1 MPGRYKF
8 HLLGQ
13 AALAL
18 GLALSA
24 ASASHAAG
32 SMLAVHSDRPSLID
46 LGLAKP
52 TGDVDSTRRIALTLT
67 FPLSNKADLDQ
78 FVQDVAT
85 PGSSRYG
92 CYLTPAEFAARYG
105 ASQIAYNSVV
115 AWAKSNGLTVTK
127 TSLSRQSLALSGTA
141 AQVQLAFGVKLN
153 NYVDATGKAFYS
165 AATEPQMPA
174 ALAGFVH
181 GVYGMSSH
189 ATGHPMYAYLSAAER
204 AEALAARSL
213 RSGFGAAPID
223 ASGPG
228 SGHAGAFSPED
239 LKKAFQVPELAVRGK
254 GQSLGFFAQG
264 GIYAGDAAV
273 YESYY
278 HLPPTPV
285 IPVSVA
291 GTNTQKPVGGVA
303 LEASLD
309 MDMELAMAPSAKALY
324 CYEAGSE
331 SSFAGALLDGLTA
344 VADDDK
350 ISTFDISYGLDEAT
364 QISDIGLAGFDD
376 ENTAFEQCAAEGISV
391 FVSSGDE
398 GAYGDLGGDF
408 DPAGYNVEDPASQP
422 FVTAVGGTTL
432 FFVNGID
439 AREEAWNGFPSS
451 GASGGGTSFIWKIPS
466 YQVFPDGTSIATYN
480 GGSGSYRNVPDVA
493 AVGDPLTGVDVFTS
507 DTTFVDVPE
516 WLTLGGTSAA
526 APLWTGFAGVVNQ
539 QRADAGLPAIGFANP
554 LFYGI
559 YDQQVF
565 NNNTSILDFDDVTS
579 GSNGNI
585 NLFGRPGYSTGFGY
599 DNVTGLGSLSA
610 AKLMNDIFFEPSRIS
625 SGRGPLPGDPANF
638 QVVSVTPTSVSL
650 QWSTTSKAK
659 GYLITENTID
669 PYYGND
675 QSIQA
680 PVKATMLTHA
690 TVGALK
696 PNTFYIFSLTAVNN
710 NGANADNYYQTVFAT
725 TSAK

>member
-1 MPGRYKF
+1 M
-8 HLLGQ
+8 
-13 AALAL
+13 
-18 GLALSA
+18 
-24 ASASHAAG
+24 
-32 SMLAVHSDRPSLID
+32 
-46 LGLAKP
+46 
-52 TGDVDSTRRIALTLT
+52 T
-67 FPLSNKADLDQ
+67 
-78 FVQDVAT
+78 
-85 PGSSRYG
+85 
-92 CYLTPAEFAARYG
+92 E
-105 ASQIAYNSVV
+105 
-115 AWAKSNGLTVTK
+115 
-127 TSLSRQSLALSGTA
+127 TSLSRQTLALSGTA
-141 AQVQLAFGVKLN
+141 AQVQQAFGVKLN

-165 AATEPQMPA
+165 AASAPQMPA
-174 ALAGFVH
+174 ALAGLVH

-189 ATGHPMYAYLSAAER
+189 AVGHPMYAYLSPAER
-204 AEALAARSL
+204 AAALAARSL
-213 RSGFGAAPID
+213 ESGFDATPID

-239 LKKAFQVPELAVRGK
+239 LKKAFQMPELAARGK
-254 GQSLGFFAQG
+254 GQSLGFFAEG
-264 GIYAGDAAV
+264 GIYASDATV
-273 YESYY
+273 YENYY

-291 GTNTQKPVGGVA
+291 GTNTQEPVGGVA

-309 MDMELAMAPSAKALY
+309 MDMELAMAPITKALY
-324 CYEAGSE
+324 CYESGNGG
-331 SSFAGALLDGLTA
+331 SFAGALLDGLTA

-350 ISTFDISYGLDEAT
+350 VSTFDISYGLDEAT

-398 GAYGDLGGDF
+398 GAYGDLGGGF
-408 DPAGYNVEDPASQP
+408 DPAGYNVEDPASEP

-432 FFVNGID
+432 FFINGVD
-439 AREEAWNGFPSS
+439 VHEEAWNGFPYS
-451 GASGGGTSFIWKIPS
+451 GASGGGTSFIWKVPS
-466 YQVFPDGTSIATYN
+466 YQVFPDGTPIATYN

-493 AVGDPLTGVDVFTS
+493 AVGDPLTGVDVYTS
-507 DTTFVDVPE
+507 DGTSEYGAGWYD
-516 WLTLGGTSAA
+516 LGGTSAA

-539 QRADAGLPAIGFANP
+539 QRADAGLPTIGFANL

-585 NLFGRPGYSTGFGY
+585 NVFGRPGYSAGFGY

-625 SGRGPLPGDPANF
+625 SGRGPLPANPANF

-650 QWSTTSKAK
+650 KWSPTSKAK
-659 GYLITENTID
+659 GYLITETVLD
-669 PYYGND
+669 PYYND
-675 QSIQA
+675 DESIQA

-696 PNTFYIFSLTAVNN
+696 PNTFYIFNLTTVNN
-710 NGANADNYYQTVFAT
+710 NGANSDNYYQIAFVT